1 MAAGVFY
8 GAVRDTGDRLGQS
21 TPVQAEESNEEERG
35 IHMRMVS
42 VRLVTPTNRRY

>member
-21 TPVQAEESNEEERG
+21 YRAGGGSRKIPTDLKVGTKDEDQV
-35 IHMRMVS
+35 IKMV
-42 VRLVTPTNRRY
+42 L